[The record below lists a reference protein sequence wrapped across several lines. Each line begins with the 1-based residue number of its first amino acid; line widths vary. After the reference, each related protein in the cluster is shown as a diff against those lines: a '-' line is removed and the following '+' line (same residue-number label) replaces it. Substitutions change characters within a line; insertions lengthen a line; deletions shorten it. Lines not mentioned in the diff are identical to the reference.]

1 MKSLIIAATAL
12 AGVATAAPAFA
23 QDQAAPTITSPQGYI
38 NMGYTGTD
46 PNGHAV
52 GEITGRAGL
61 RMGRFFGV
69 EGELGTG
76 VTGDSFTATNGAAS
90 KLTAGPQA
98 AAYGVGYIPLMG
110 DRLDLIGRV
119 GYGTELYRLQTGT
132 QTRINTSHSVNYGA
146 GAQYMVTGKDGIRV
160 DYTRRDFQE
169 SNAPK
174 DDDTWTVSYVRKF

>member
-12 AGVATAAPAFA
+12 AGVAIAAPAFA

-38 NMGYTGTD
+38 NMGYTGTS
-46 PNGHAV
+46 PNGHDV

-61 RMGRFFGV
+61 RLGRYWGV

-76 VTGDSFTATNGAAS
+76 VTSDSFTSSTGAAS
-90 KLTAGPQA
+90 KLSAGPQA
-98 AAYGVGYIPLMG
+98 AAYGVGYLPLMG
-110 DRLDLIGRV
+110 DKLDLIGRV
-119 GYGTELYRLQTGT
+119 GYGTELYKLESGGT
-132 QTRINTSHSVNYGA
+132 TRINTSHSVNYGA
-146 GAQYMVTGKDGIRV
+146 GAQYMLTGKDGIRV

-174 DDDTWTVSYVRKF
+174 DDDTWTVAYVRKF

>member
-1 MKSLIIAATAL
+1 MKSLIIATAAI
-12 AGVATAAPAFA
+12 AGFAMAAPAFA
-23 QDQAAPTITSPQGYI
+23 QDQAGPSLTSPQGYV

-46 PNGHAV
+46 PNGHAI

-61 RMGRFFGV
+61 RLGRFWGV

-76 VTGDSFTATNGAAS
+76 VTSDSYKINGVPS
-90 KLTAGPQA
+90 KLNEGPEA

-110 DRLDLIGRV
+110 DKLDLIGRV
-119 GYGTELYRLQTGT
+119 GYGTELYKLESGGV
-132 QTRINTSHSVNYGA
+132 TRINTSHSVNYGA
-146 GAQYMVTGKDGIRV
+146 GAQYMLTGKDGIRV

-169 SNAPK
+169 SSAPK

>member
-1 MKSLIIAATAL
+1 MKSLIIATAAM
-12 AGVATAAPAFA
+12 AGFAMAAPAFA
-23 QDQAAPTITSPQGYI
+23 QDQAAPSISSPQGYM

-46 PNGHAV
+46 PNGHAI

-76 VTGDSFTATNGAAS
+76 VTGDTFTVNGVGA
-90 KLTAGPQA
+90 KLSEGPEA

-110 DRLDLIGRV
+110 SRFDLIGRV
-119 GYGTELYRLQTGT
+119 GYGTVLHKLEAGG
-132 QTRINTSHSVNYGA
+132 QTRVNTSHSVNYGA
-146 GAQYMVTGKDGIRV
+146 GAQYMLTGKDGLRV

-169 SNAPK
+169 TSAPK